1 MDEKQDAMMLAQRI
15 LKAKFNREQMAL
27 IKELLIALQD
37 EKKLNEKIA
46 RDLGVLER
54 KYNTLLKE
62 IERMKND

>member
-1 MDEKQDAMMLAQRI
+1 MLLAQKI

-27 IKELLIALQD
+27 IKELLIALHD

-62 IERMKND
+62 LKSG